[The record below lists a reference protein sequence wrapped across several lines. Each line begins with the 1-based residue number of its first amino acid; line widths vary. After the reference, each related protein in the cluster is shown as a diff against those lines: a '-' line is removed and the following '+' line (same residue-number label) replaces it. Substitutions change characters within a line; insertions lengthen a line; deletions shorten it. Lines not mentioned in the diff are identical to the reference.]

1 MKFTPNNAGKSFTCI
16 LVNSS
21 VDAFLKALGI
31 EEHRHKVSKSLS
43 GGTKRK
49 LSFAIAM
56 ISSPAV
62 AFLDEPSS
70 GYALAPPM
78 VDKVSQETNGSS
90 TPC

>member
-1 MKFTPNNAGKSFTCI
+1 
-16 LVNSS
+16 
-21 VDAFLKALGI
+21 VDAFLKAPGI

-70 GYALAPPM
+70 GCGLAPCAARRSEP
-78 VDKVSQETNGSS
+78 GS
-90 TPC
+90 